1 MLKNALFALTAFL
14 ALVLSASI
22 VFQTLGN
29 SKLQQAGQMKDAE
42 IQAIQ
47 AEIQSLQQQLQ
58 TQQKQIE
65 SANQLA
71 TQAGPAILNEL
82 ATLQMKN
89 NNIALGVFLQKHGIQ
104 VRDTAPQSSTPQPPK
119 PAKGLN

>member
-1 MLKNALFALTAFL
+1 MLKNALFALAALL

-22 VFQTLGN
+22 VFQTVGN
-29 SKLQQAGQMKDAE
+29 SKLQQAGQAKDAE
-42 IQAIQ
+42 IQAMQ
-47 AEIQSLQQQLQ
+47 TEIQTLQQQLQ

-71 TQAGPAILNEL
+71 NQAGPAILSEL
-82 ATLQMKN
+82 ATLQVKN
-89 NNIALGVFLQKHGIQ
+89 NNMALGVFLQKHGVQ

-119 PAKGLN
+119 PTKGLN

>member
-1 MLKNALFALTAFL
+1 MLKNALFALAALL

-22 VFQTLGN
+22 VFQTVGN
-29 SKLQQAGQMKDAE
+29 SKLQQAGQAKDAE

-47 AEIQSLQQQLQ
+47 TEIQSLQQQLQ

-71 TQAGPAILNEL
+71 NQAGPAILSEL
-82 ATLQMKN
+82 ATLQVKN
-89 NNIALGVFLQKHGIQ
+89 NNMALGVFLQKHGVQ

-119 PAKGLN
+119 PTKGLN

>member
-1 MLKNALFALTAFL
+1 MVKNALFALTALL

-22 VFQTLGN
+22 VFQTVGN
-29 SKLQQAGQMKDAE
+29 SKLQQAGQAKDAE
-42 IQAIQ
+42 IQAMQ
-47 AEIQSLQQQLQ
+47 TEIQTLQQQLQ

-71 TQAGPAILNEL
+71 NQVGPAILSEL
-82 ATLQMKN
+82 ATLQVKN
-89 NNIALGVFLQKHGIQ
+89 NNMALGVFLQKHGVQ

-119 PAKGLN
+119 PTKGLN

>member
-1 MLKNALFALTAFL
+1 MLKNALFALAAL
-14 ALVLSASI
+14 LSLVLSASI
-22 VFQTLGN
+22 VFQTVGN
-29 SKLQQAGQMKDAE
+29 SKLQQAGQAKDAE

-47 AEIQSLQQQLQ
+47 TEIQTLQQQLQ

-71 TQAGPAILNEL
+71 NQAGPAILSEL
-82 ATLQMKN
+82 ATLQVKN
-89 NNIALGVFLQKHGIQ
+89 NNMALGVFLQKHGVQ

-119 PAKGLN
+119 PTKGLN

>member
-1 MLKNALFALTAFL
+1 MVKNALFALAALL

-22 VFQTLGN
+22 VFQTVGN
-29 SKLQQAGQMKDAE
+29 SKLQQAGQAKDAE

-47 AEIQSLQQQLQ
+47 TEIQTLQQQLQ

-71 TQAGPAILNEL
+71 NQAGPAILSEL
-82 ATLQMKN
+82 ATLQVKN
-89 NNIALGVFLQKHGIQ
+89 NNMALGVFLQKHGVQ

-119 PAKGLN
+119 PTKGLN

>member
-1 MLKNALFALTAFL
+1 MLKNALFALAALL

-22 VFQTLGN
+22 VFQTVGN
-29 SKLQQAGQMKDAE
+29 SKLQQAGQAKDAE

-47 AEIQSLQQQLQ
+47 TEIQTLQQQLQ

-71 TQAGPAILNEL
+71 NQAGPAILSEL
-82 ATLQMKN
+82 ATLQVKN
-89 NNIALGVFLQKHGIQ
+89 NNMALGVFLQKHGVQ
-104 VRDTAPQSSTPQPPK
+104 VRNPAPQQVAPTSTK
-119 PAKGLN
+119 PAKGNN